1 MAYREVAR
9 VEIQENV
16 RRKPQVVF
24 QDEER
29 HAFLPWNGESTM
41 RSPTGATP
49 RSTRTTTSSTSSLS
63 IRCLSPSALLARR
76 WRSGWTASWCT
87 STVGA
92 ACSRPTSASP
102 GADGPPNPPSSRPT
116 PPGLPTASKPA
127 TGSWTPPWPI
137 SPTGSWKAPCPGPSS
152 GRATSSSAW
161 ANATSMVIHDLH
173 VVRSVIFPTEAY
185 SPLAVDPNA
194 VLARSVPGE
203 SLQPVA
209 GQSSQVSQGGSV
221 VQYRER

>member
-1 MAYREVAR
+1 MAICERHTPACEFPTTLNHSLGANRRPLLHFKFGGAGMAHREVAR
-9 VEIQENV
+9 VEIQEIV

-49 RSTRTTTSSTSSLS
+49 RSNRTTTSSTSSLS

-102 GADGPPNPPSSRPT
+102 GWTVHRTRRALGLHHQGSRPHQSQQQGAGPRRGRFRRPALGRPPALGQAPAGPQAP
-116 PPGLPTASKPA
+116 PPGRTLPR
-127 TGSWTPPWPI
+127 W
-137 SPTGSWKAPCPGPSS
+137 
-152 GRATSSSAW
+152 
-161 ANATSMVIHDLH
+161 
-173 VVRSVIFPTEAY
+173 
-185 SPLAVDPNA
+185 
-194 VLARSVPGE
+194 
-203 SLQPVA
+203 
-209 GQSSQVSQGGSV
+209 
-221 VQYRER
+221 